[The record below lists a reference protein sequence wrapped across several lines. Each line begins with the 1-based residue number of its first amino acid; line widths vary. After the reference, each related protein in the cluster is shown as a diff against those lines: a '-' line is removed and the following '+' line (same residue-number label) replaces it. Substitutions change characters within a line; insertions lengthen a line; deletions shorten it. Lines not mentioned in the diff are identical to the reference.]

1 MIVKNADVDG
11 DGVVT
16 LEDFRTLVSAQQK
29 GLLEES
35 ESSNIDQIKS

>member
-1 MIVKNADVDG
+1 MIVRNADVDG
-11 DGVVT
+11 DGQVT

-29 GLLEES
+29 GSQEDT

>member
-16 LEDFRTLVSAQQK
+16 LEDFRALVAAQQK
-29 GLLEES
+29 DLQGQA
-35 ESSNIDQIKS
+35 SSAINSN